1 MDRGDRETLPPT
13 GLGTAVGQRSQ
24 ASVPLV
30 PAVHT
35 PYCGDYDQFSLS
47 SRIRFPRPRTPLL
60 RAVAPEGQRD
70 PGRPHHREE
79 DTPLRLTVDQA
90 TLLPALGTVA
100 RAVPSRPVRPILSS
114 LLLTARTGSL
124 TLTATDLETAAMTS
138 VPASVEEEGTVAL
151 PARYLQEAVRRIPAG
166 PIALSSLTAGAGAR
180 ILWEK
185 SQSTIHGFAP
195 EEFPPVPTFPDTP
208 ERAMPQGLLRR
219 AILHSAF
226 AAAQNDSA
234 RALLTG
240 VELRFHND
248 ALFALATDGF
258 QVAAY
263 ATQPTL
269 ERPAESGLVV
279 PASVLLE
286 IARTLADS
294 QDSCEIARLGNRLLF
309 RSGPT
314 SLVTRTLEGRYF
326 AVLDMVPKDF
336 PTAVQVER
344 DALSGACER
353 VSLISDNEAPYPI
366 TLSVSPTTIRVAARS
381 TDVGEAQE
389 ELSAETTG
397 PDITVGFNGRQLLQ
411 GLRHFEG
418 RVLRLEL
425 SGPSTLARMTDRE
438 DHRLQYMQMPLQMEG
453 GQ

>member
-1 MDRGDRETLPPT
+1 M
-13 GLGTAVGQRSQ
+13 QRPE
-24 ASVPLV
+24 ASTPLV

-35 PYCGDYDQFSLS
+35 PCCCGCDQFFLS
-47 SRIRFPRPRTPLL
+47 SRIRFPWPRTPLL
-60 RAVAPEGQRD
+60 RLVALEGQRD
-70 PGRPHHREE
+70 PRRHDHHEE

-90 TLLPALGTVA
+90 TLLPALATVA
-100 RAVPSRPVRPILSS
+100 RAVPGRPVRPILSA
-114 LLLTARTGSL
+114 LLLTARPGSL
-124 TLTATDLETAAMTS
+124 TLTATDLETAAVTS
-138 VPASVEEEGTVAL
+138 VPAAVEEEGTVAL
-151 PARYLQEAVRRIPAG
+151 PARYLQEAIRRIPAG
-166 PIALSSLTAGAGAR
+166 PITLSSLTASAGAR
-180 ILWEK
+180 ILWET

-195 EEFPPVPTFPDTP
+195 EEFPPVPVFPEAP
-208 ERAMPQGLLRR
+208 ERTMGQGLLRR

-240 VELRFHND
+240 VELRFQND

-263 ATQPTL
+263 ATQPAL

-286 IARTLADS
+286 IARSLADS
-294 QDSCEIARLGNRLLF
+294 QDTCDIARLGNRLLF

-314 SLVTRTLEGRYF
+314 CLITRTLEGRYF
-326 AVLDMVPKDF
+326 AVLDMVPRDF
-336 PTAVQVER
+336 PTVVHVER
-344 DALSGACER
+344 EALSGACER
-353 VSLISDNEAPYPI
+353 VGLISDNEAPYPV

-381 TDVGEAQE
+381 PDVGEAQE
-389 ELSAETTG
+389 DLSAETNG

-418 RVLRLEL
+418 KVLRLEL
-425 SGPSTLARMTDRE
+425 SGPSTLARLTDRE

-453 GQ
+453 SQ